1 MKNVLNHMT
10 SCQSGKSCP
19 VAHCSSSR
27 QIIAHWKHC
36 NRSDCPVCLPLKQA
50 DNNRLQQQ
58 QQQQPGPQGPRP
70 GGPVNGPGQAA
81 PNGQPLPMLL
91 SPQNQQGGP
100 AGQPQQQQQPQ
111 PGGPQPNPSMSP
123 GPSKDSMDKAL
134 IALGI
139 NQPGNNFGPR
149 YIPNV

>member
-50 DNNRLQQQ
+50 DGNRAGPAVPGGPGGPRPGMPGIQGPNGGPPQQ
-58 QQQQPGPQGPRP
+58 QQQQPG
-70 GGPVNGPGQAA
+70 
-81 PNGQPLPMLL
+81 
-91 SPQNQQGGP
+91 
-100 AGQPQQQQQPQ
+100 
-111 PGGPQPNPSMSP
+111 
-123 GPSKDSMDKAL
+123 
-134 IALGI
+134 
-139 NQPGNNFGPR
+139 R
-149 YIPNV
+149 Y